1 MKAIHVDFSPHSP
14 GRVIASMRPVH
25 WLLAGTAIVM
35 CAGGMFALHNLLQQQ
50 DARQAELEQVRLQTA
65 TRGTIPDDKKKP
77 AIPEAQAIAINS
89 SIQQLNLPWGRLLA
103 AIERATPSSVALLEL
118 SPDAKKHLVRGKA
131 EAKTSG
137 TMLAYITRLK
147 QQPFMG
153 NAILTKHEISD
164 QDANG
169 PLRFEFEAEW
179 LEAGQ

>member
-1 MKAIHVDFSPHSP
+1 MRAIHVDFAPRSP

-25 WLLAGTAIVM
+25 WLLAGIGLVM
-35 CAGGMFALHNLLQQQ
+35 CVGSMIALHDLTQRQA
-50 DARQAELEQVRLQTA
+50 ARQAELEQVKAQAAALTA
-65 TRGTIPDDKKKP
+65 PSADTRKP
-77 AIPEAQAIAINS
+77 AIPEAQASTVNS
-89 SIQQLNLPWGRLLA
+89 AIQQLNLPWSRLLT

-118 SPDAKKHLVRGKA
+118 SPDAKKHLVRGMA
-131 EAKTSG
+131 EAKTTG

-153 NAILTKHEISD
+153 NVILTKHEISD
-164 QDANG
+164 QDTNR